1 MDAGAWCAAVHG
13 VTKSQTRLSAFT
25 FTFHFHA
32 LEKEMTTHY
41 SLLAWRIPGMAE
53 PGGLPSMGSH
63 RVGHDRSDLAAAAA
77 AFLMV
82 QLSYL
87 YLTALKTITLTIQMS
102 LLFNMLAM
110 FVTVPSPPPSPRRKH
125 LLISWLQS
133 LFTVILEPKKVKSNP
148 VSTFPLFPHSICHE
162 VMGSDVMILIFSMLC
177 FSLRIKIMFP

>member
-1 MDAGAWCAAVHG
+1 
-13 VTKSQTRLSAFT
+13 
-25 FTFHFHA
+25 
-32 LEKEMTTHY
+32 
-41 SLLAWRIPGMAE
+41 MAE

-110 FVTVPSPPPSPRRKH
+110 FVTVPSPPLPQEQASFN
-125 LLISWLQS
+125 LMASV
-133 LFTVILEPKKVKSNP
+133 TV
-148 VSTFPLFPHSICHE
+148 HSDFGAQE
-162 VMGSDVMILIFSMLC
+162 S
-177 FSLRIKIMFP
+177 KI